1 MGIKD
6 FDKIYRID
14 ELAKGN
20 VMFCATGVTHGP
32 FLNGV
37 RFVKGGA
44 HTHSIVMR
52 SETGTIRHIEAEHRF
67 ETKPNY
73 GFN

>member
-6 FDKIYRID
+6 FDRIYGID
-14 ELAKGN
+14 DLAKGN
-20 VMFCATGVTHGP
+20 VMFCATGVTQGP

-37 RFVKGGA
+37 RFFKGGA

-52 SETGTIRHIEAEHRF
+52 SETGTIRHVEAEHRF
-67 ETKPNY
+67 DTKPNY
-73 GFN
+73 GI